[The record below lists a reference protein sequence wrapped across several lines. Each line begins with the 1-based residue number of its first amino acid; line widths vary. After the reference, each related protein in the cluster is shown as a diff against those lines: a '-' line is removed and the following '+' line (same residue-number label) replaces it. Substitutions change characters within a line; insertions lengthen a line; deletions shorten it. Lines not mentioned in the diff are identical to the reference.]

1 VIDLTGK
8 KGISGAVVKN
18 LAMIAMIVDHLTQF
32 IWAPFVMD
40 KGYLP
45 NIARGVYVVGTGII
59 GRMGMPLFSFLIAE
73 GVFYTRN
80 RRKYLLRIFLTA
92 VLAFFPY
99 IYLTGGIPLQFTCL
113 NIMFAFS
120 IAILAIMC
128 MDRVEQLWLKIV
140 IVIAACLLSE
150 ISKCEYAS
158 SVILLV
164 TAAYYFRGNKIR
176 QLCYSMAGFV
186 LGTAIGAVI
195 QDELWIM
202 EAEAPALLA
211 FIVIAFYNGE
221 RGKTL
226 PKWVYYVFY
235 PAHLVIIA
243 IIRMIWL

>member
-1 VIDLTGK
+1 LAEK

-18 LAMIAMIVDHLTQF
+18 LAMIAMIVDHLAQL

-45 NIARGVYVVGTGII
+45 NIAYGVYVVGTGVI
-59 GRMGMPLFSFLIAE
+59 GRMAMPLFSFLIAE
-73 GVFYTRN
+73 GVFYTSN
-80 RRKYLLRIFLTA
+80 RRKYLLQVFLTG

-99 IYLTGGIPLQFTCL
+99 IYLTGGVPLHFTNL

-128 MDRVEQLWLKIV
+128 MDRVEQSWLKIV
-140 IVIAACLLSE
+140 IVIAACVLSE
-150 ISKCEYAS
+150 VTKCEYAS
-158 SVILLV
+158 PAILMV
-164 TAAYYFRGNKIR
+164 TAAYYFRDNKIR

-186 LGTAIGAVI
+186 LGTAISAVY
-195 QDELWIM
+195 QDELWTM

-211 FIVIAFYNGE
+211 FIVIALYNGE
-221 RGKTL
+221 RGKPL

-235 PAHLVIIA
+235 PAHLAIIA